1 LSILA
6 RLLCRGVKTN
16 TEVVGLHPHSNSNK
30 PLVWQMVCYSQLG
43 YAKDL
48 TMGVLLNI
56 LLNIQHLCYLQ
67 VMQSKLKAKSKSWG
81 FTPHPTKEDCSSYPP
96 WMLQDT
102 PNGVESPLCS
112 LPNLLSLPK
121 DASMHL
127 RKLACHP
134 WQDSRNLSIRPAAT
148 PRGGVF
154 CYFWVNC

>member
-67 VMQSKLKAKSKSWG
+67 VMQSKPSNAYNH
-81 FTPHPTKEDCSSYPP
+81 F
-96 WMLQDT
+96 
-102 PNGVESPLCS
+102 
-112 LPNLLSLPK
+112 
-121 DASMHL
+121 
-127 RKLACHP
+127 
-134 WQDSRNLSIRPAAT
+134 RNLT
-148 PRGGVF
+148 MGGSS
-154 CYFWVNC
+154 N